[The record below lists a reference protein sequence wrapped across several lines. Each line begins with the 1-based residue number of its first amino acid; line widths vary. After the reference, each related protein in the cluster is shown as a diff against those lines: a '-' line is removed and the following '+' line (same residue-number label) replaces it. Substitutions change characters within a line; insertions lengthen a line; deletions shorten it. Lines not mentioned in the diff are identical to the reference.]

1 MANNNRKTLL
11 HIDPKNI
18 SVANDFNSRCDFG
31 DIEELAN
38 QIAKDGLLN
47 PIHVRYDE
55 YDPKKYILVDG
66 ERRYRAIMHN
76 INNGVNIDI
85 VPALLVDDMNMT
97 DLLRIQIQANEG
109 KNFNE
114 YEYGVAYNK
123 LIQQGLTKKEISELL
138 GKKMWH
144 INVCLAHLERDTRV
158 QELLKNDRITGVDI
172 RHIYQ
177 AHKNDPET
185 AVNIIL
191 KLEKYADEHGEYKI
205 ALKNIKN
212 INKEIKL
219 NDNIFDKTTI
229 AMDTVAIKNG
239 LYKLMEYMNKVPD
252 HNKSKY
258 SVGYIYKQLKEGK
271 TITDILE
278 LNTINKKAE

>member
-1 MANNNRKTLL
+1 MTNKRKTLL

-18 SVANDFNSRCDFG
+18 VVSENFNSRCDFG

-38 QIAKDGLLN
+38 QIAKDGVLN

-76 INNGVNIDI
+76 INNGINIDI
-85 VPALLVDDMNMT
+85 VPALLVDNIDMKE
-97 DLLRIQIQANEG
+97 LYRIQIQANEG

-114 YEYGVAYNK
+114 YEYAIAYQH
-123 LIQQGLTKKEISELL
+123 LISEGMTHQEICEHLN
-138 GKKMWH
+138 KKPWH
-144 INVCLAHLERDTRV
+144 INVCLAHLKRDEKV
-158 QELLKNDRITGVDI
+158 QELLKTDRITGVDV

-177 AHKNDPET
+177 AHKNPQE
-185 AVNIIL
+185 AVNVIMKL
-191 KLEKYADEHGEYKI
+191 KDIADKQGEHKI
-205 ALKNIKN
+205 SLKNLKPS
-212 INKEIKL
+212 KEIKL
-219 NDNIFDKTTI
+219 NDSAFDKTTI

-252 HNKSKY
+252 YNKPKF
-258 SVGYIYKQLKEGK
+258 SVGYIYSQLKEGK
-271 TITDILE
+271 MITDILE
-278 LNTINKKAE
+278 LNTNKKAE

>member
-1 MANNNRKTLL
+1 MINKRKTLL

-18 SVANDFNSRCDFG
+18 VVSENFNSRCEFG

-38 QIAKDGLLN
+38 QIAKDGVLN

-76 INNGVNIDI
+76 INKGINIDI
-85 VPALLVDDMNMT
+85 VPALLVDNIDMKE
-97 DLLRIQIQANEG
+97 LYRIQIQANEG

-114 YEYGVAYNK
+114 YEYAIAYQH
-123 LIQQGLTKKEISELL
+123 LISEGMTHQEICEHLN
-138 GKKMWH
+138 KKPWH
-144 INVCLAHLERDTRV
+144 INVCLAHLKRDEKV
-158 QELLKNDRITGVDI
+158 QELLKTDRITGVDV

-177 AHKNDPET
+177 AHKNPQE
-185 AVNIIL
+185 AVNVIMKL
-191 KLEKYADEHGEYKI
+191 KDIADKQGEHKI
-205 ALKNIKN
+205 SLKNLKPS
-212 INKEIKL
+212 KEIKL
-219 NDNIFDKTTI
+219 NDSVFDKTTI

-252 HNKSKY
+252 YNKPKF
-258 SVGYIYKQLKEGK
+258 SVGYIYNQLKEGK
-271 TITDILE
+271 MITDILE
-278 LNTINKKAE
+278 LNTNKKAE